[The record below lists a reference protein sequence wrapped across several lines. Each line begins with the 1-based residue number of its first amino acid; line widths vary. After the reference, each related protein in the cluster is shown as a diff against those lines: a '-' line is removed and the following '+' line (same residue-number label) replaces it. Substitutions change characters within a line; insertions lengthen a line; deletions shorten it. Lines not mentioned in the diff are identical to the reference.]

1 MSDVHFLS
9 QLPHVSPLDRGLHY
23 GDGLFET
30 MCVQRGR
37 VRLLAR
43 HLARLRQGARRLAI
57 PLPGLNELGLDDLQA
72 ALVSAAAKLGEGVL
86 KLIVTRG
93 CGGRGYALP
102 QPTQPSLLLLPY
114 PATCPPAMALEAAG
128 IRVRLCDLRLARQP
142 RLAGI
147 KHLNRL
153 EYVLARAEWQN
164 ETIAEGLLLDSEGEL
179 VEAVTSNI
187 FLVRDGRLLTPI
199 LDQCGVA
206 GVMRDEVMD
215 CARVCGLEVVEAR
228 LGLPDLLAADEV
240 FLSNSLHGIRPVMD
254 LVLSAQDVRHFALGA
269 VTRRLHQALDQV
281 LHRSLGLVS

>member
-9 QLPHVSPLDRGLHY
+9 QLPQVSPLDRGLHY

-43 HLARLRQGARRLAI
+43 HLARLQQGARRLAI
-57 PLPGLNELGLDDLQA
+57 PLPGLNEPGLDSLQA
-72 ALVSAAAKLGEGVL
+72 ALVLAAIKLGEGVL

-102 QPTQPSLLLLPY
+102 QPTTPSMLLLPY
-114 PATCPPAMALEAAG
+114 PAACPPAMALEAAG

-142 RLAGI
+142 RLAGM

-153 EYVLARAEWQN
+153 EYVLARAEWQD
-164 ETIAEGLLLDSEGEL
+164 ETIADGLLLDSEGEL

-187 FLVRDGRLLTPI
+187 FLVRDGRLLTPL
-199 LDQCGVA
+199 LDQCGVE
-206 GVMRDEVMD
+206 GVMRAEVLD
-215 CARVCGLEVVEAR
+215 CARTCGLEVAEVR
-228 LGLPDLLAADEV
+228 LSLDDLLAADEV
-240 FLSNSLHGIRPVMD
+240 FLSNSLHGVRPVTG
-254 LVLSAQDVRHFALGA
+254 LVLGEDVHAYALGA
-269 VTRRLHQALDQV
+269 VTRRVHQV
-281 LHRSLGLVS
+281 LNASLEHGLTL